1 MESEFVPTPEPRG
14 DLSPPP
20 RKPPTANASD
30 LVPSPAPFRGPI
42 RTGSE
47 YRAAI
52 AWPKAVNRAIER
64 TFDALDAVA
73 DTIADITRVRSSR
86 AP

>member
-14 DLSPPP
+14 DLVPPP
-20 RKPPTANASD
+20 RKPPTAAGSD
-30 LVPSPAPFRGPI
+30 LPAPAPFRGPI
-42 RTGSE
+42 RSGAE

-52 AWPKAVNRAIER
+52 EWPKAVNRAIEK

-73 DTIADITRVRSSR
+73 DTIAEVTRLRPSSGR
-86 AP
+86 